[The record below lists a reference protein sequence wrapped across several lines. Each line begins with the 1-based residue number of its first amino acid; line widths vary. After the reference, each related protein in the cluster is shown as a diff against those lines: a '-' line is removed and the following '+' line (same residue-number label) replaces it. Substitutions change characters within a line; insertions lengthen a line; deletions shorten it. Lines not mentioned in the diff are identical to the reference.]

1 MRWIVLVML
10 CPGLASAESV
20 IALRRI
26 PARSVV
32 SAADL
37 NTVDSAIE
45 GAVTDATL
53 VIGQEA
59 RVTIYAGR
67 PIRIADFGPPAL
79 VDRNQIVSL
88 IYMAGGLQIT
98 AEGRA
103 LGRGGTG
110 DVIRAM
116 NLSSRTTVSGIVTET
131 GAVRVGPTP

>member
-1 MRWIVLVML
+1 MRVLAFLML
-10 CPGLASAESV
+10 FPGIACADSV
-20 IALRRI
+20 IALRTI
-26 PARSVV
+26 KAQSVV
-32 SAADL
+32 TAEDL
-37 NTVDSAIE
+37 NAVDAVID
-45 GAVTDATL
+45 GAVSDAAL

-67 PIRIADFGPPAL
+67 PIRPADFGPAAL

-88 IYMAGGLQIT
+88 VYEAGGLQIVT
-98 AEGRA
+98 EGRA

-131 GAVRVGPTP
+131 GVVRVGPTP

>member
-1 MRWIVLVML
+1 MRWLVILML
-10 CPGLASAESV
+10 WPGLAQADSV
-20 IALRRI
+20 IAQRRI
-26 PARSVV
+26 PAQAIV
-32 SAADL
+32 SAEDL
-37 NTVDSAIE
+37 NTVDAAIE

-67 PIRIADFGPPAL
+67 PIRIGDFGPPAL

-88 IYMAGGLQIT
+88 IYVAGGLQIV

-116 NLSSRTTVSGIVTET
+116 NVASRTTVSGTVTET
-131 GAVRVGPTP
+131 GALRVGPTP

>member
-1 MRWIVLVML
+1 
-10 CPGLASAESV
+10 V

-26 PARSVV
+26 PAQSVV
-32 SAADL
+32 SAGDL
-37 NTVDSAIE
+37 NTVDAAIE

-59 RVTIYAGR
+59 RITIYAGR
-67 PIRIADFGPPAL
+67 PIRSGDFGPPAL

-88 IYMAGGLQIT
+88 IYVAGGLQIT

-103 LGRGGTG
+103 LGGGGTG
-110 DVIRAM
+110 DTIRAM

-131 GAVRVGPTP
+131 GAVRVGPLP

>member
-1 MRWIVLVML
+1 MRWVLVL
-10 CPGLASAESV
+10 ILLPGLASAESV

-26 PARSVV
+26 PAQSVV

-37 NTVDSAIE
+37 NIVDAEID
-45 GAVTDATL
+45 GAVTDAAL

-67 PIRIADFGPPAL
+67 PIRTADFGPPAL
-79 VDRNQIVSL
+79 VDRNQIVTL
-88 IYMAGGLQIT
+88 IYVAGGLQIAT
-98 AEGRA
+98 EGRA

-110 DVIRAM
+110 DVIRVM
-116 NLSSRTTVSGIVTET
+116 NLSSRSTVSGIMTDT

>member
-1 MRWIVLVML
+1 MRWVLVMML
-10 CPGLASAESV
+10 WPGIAAAESV

-26 PARSVV
+26 PAQAVV
-32 SAADL
+32 SVDDL
-37 NTVDSAIE
+37 NTVDAEIDGAIS
-45 GAVTDATL
+45 DASL

-67 PIRIADFGPPAL
+67 PIRIGDFGPPAL

-88 IYMAGGLQIT
+88 IYVGGGLQIM

-110 DVIRAM
+110 DTVRAM
-116 NLSSRTTVSGIVTET
+116 NLSSRSTVSGIVTET
-131 GAVRVGPTP
+131 GALRVGPTP

>member
-1 MRWIVLVML
+1 MRWVLFLML
-10 CPGLASAESV
+10 SPSAAFAESV

-26 PARSVV
+26 PAQSVV

-37 NTVDSAIE
+37 DTVDAVIE
-45 GAVTDATL
+45 EAVTDAAL

-59 RVTIYAGR
+59 RVTIYPGR
-67 PIRIADFGPPAL
+67 PIRSADFGPPAL

-88 IYMAGGLQIT
+88 IYVAGGLQIT
-98 AEGRA
+98 VDGRA

-110 DVIRAM
+110 DIIRAM

-131 GAVRVGPTP
+131 GAVRVGPPP